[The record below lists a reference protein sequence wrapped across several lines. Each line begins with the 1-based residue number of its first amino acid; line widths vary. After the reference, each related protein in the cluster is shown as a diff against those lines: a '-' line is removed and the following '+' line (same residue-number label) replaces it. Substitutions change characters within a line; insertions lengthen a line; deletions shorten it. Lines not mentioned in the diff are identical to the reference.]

1 MKQPTEIS
9 RRHFLRGTGA
19 ALAGMTAPLPAVF
32 AADKKDWLLKPLE
45 TDPESGAE
53 LYQLTNDERPTDDI
67 YGEQPY
73 ASREGNRIAVE
84 HASSDKLSGGISIL
98 DLTDGSL
105 FPVVTNKPRF
115 PAFHAWG
122 EYLYYQEMVDDKL
135 MLKRCHYARL
145 VKEDVVELPTTEG
158 RLSYGTVSPDHRY
171 YAVSAH
177 PESGGSKVIVLD
189 LKTGE
194 RRTLVQ
200 KPEYYFKHEQF
211 SMDGKNRVL
220 IQANKMPDVKQVHL
234 GALEVD
240 HEGIQWFPADR
251 PHTPRPTGHESWV
264 GPADRILFSTAS
276 DKDGRGNVWM
286 AGLKDSSPTL
296 VSQTPVRF
304 CHVSVSRDGR
314 FWIGDAMS
322 AADVPIHIGSVKNG
336 KHRRL
341 VFSRTKHDRKQSSH
355 THPYLTANNRWL
367 IFNSTRSGR
376 AQVYGARLKEGF
388 LDSL

>member
-1 MKQPTEIS
+1 MKQPTGIS

-19 ALAGMTAPLPAVF
+19 ALAGAAGALPNVF
-32 AADKKDWLLKPLE
+32 ATDKKDWLLKPVE

-53 LYQLTNDERPTDDI
+53 LFQLTNDERPTDDI

-73 ASREGNRIAVE
+73 TSRDGNRIAVE
-84 HASSDKLSGGISIL
+84 HASSGKLSGGVSIL

-105 FPVVTNKPRF
+105 FPVITNKPRF

-122 EYLYYQEMVDDKL
+122 EHLYYQQTVDDKL
-135 MLKRCHYARL
+135 VLKRCHYSKL
-145 VKEDVVELPTTEG
+145 VKEDIAELPKAEG
-158 RLSYGTVSPDHRY
+158 VFSYGTVSPDLRY
-171 YAVSAH
+171 YAVSVH
-177 PESGGSKVIVLD
+177 PEGGGSKVIVVD

-240 HEGIQWFPADR
+240 REGIQWFPADR
-251 PHTPRPTGHESWV
+251 PHTPRPTGHEAWI
-264 GPADRILFSTAS
+264 GATDRILFSTAS

-296 VSQTPVRF
+296 VSQTATRF

-314 FWIGDAMS
+314 FWIGDDM
-322 AADVPIHIGSVKNG
+322 AADVPICIGSVKTG

-367 IFNSTRSGR
+367 IFNSTRSGQ